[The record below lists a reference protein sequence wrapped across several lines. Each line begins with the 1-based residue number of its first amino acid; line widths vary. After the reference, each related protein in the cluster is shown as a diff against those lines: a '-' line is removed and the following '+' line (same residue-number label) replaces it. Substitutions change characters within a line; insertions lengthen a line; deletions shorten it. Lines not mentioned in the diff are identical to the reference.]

1 MPRSKN
7 TVHTKVVK
15 SADLAMVGSPAYY
28 QNILKNHPHN
38 QKAYDRLMILYRQQK
53 DHKKELQIINTA
65 IKIFE
70 KLYTPVKNKGR
81 KVNTIS
87 NQLNRALGLVD
98 KKGKALYEQ
107 EPLARWK
114 KRREV
119 VLKKIK
125 AAL

>member
-1 MPRSKN
+1 MRRSKN
-7 TVHTKVVK
+7 AVRTEVTK
-15 SADLAMVGSPAYY
+15 SAELVMVGSPAYY
-28 QNILKNHPHN
+28 QNILKNHTHN

-53 DHKKELQIINTA
+53 DHKKELHIINTA

-70 KLYTPVKNKGR
+70 KLYAPVKSKGK

-98 KKGKALYEQ
+98 KKGKALHER

-125 AAL
+125 AV

>member
-1 MPRSKN
+1 MRRSKN
-7 TVHTKVVK
+7 AVRTEVTK
-15 SADLAMVGSPAYY
+15 SAELVMVGSPAYY
-28 QNILKNHPHN
+28 QNILKNHTHN
-38 QKAYDRLMILYRQQK
+38 QKAYDRL
-53 DHKKELQIINTA
+53 INTA

-70 KLYTPVKNKGR
+70 KLYAPVKSKGK

-98 KKGKALYEQ
+98 KKGKALHER

-125 AAL
+125 AV